1 MLRSKLLGFLLL
13 AGALLGSASAPAL
26 RGEGPDSPQ
35 DAAQIEAPVIAPS
48 PTATHTPEPEPP
60 PSIAVSDVMRSGVVI
75 TVSLSSQQ
83 MHVFRD
89 GVLWRS
95 SPVSTGKRG
104 KRTPTG
110 VFAILQKKRFHRSN
124 LYSNAPMPY
133 MQRLTWSGIA
143 IHAGRLPGYPASHG
157 CIRIP
162 AAFAS
167 ELFKITK
174 MASTAVIVVDE
185 PLKDGEAA
193 LALAQR
199 SDAVVPITPALLQR
213 QRPALA
219 AATTPASP
227 TTPAPRLPAAR
238 TIAAPRAAGQQTIQ
252 LAAALSAREA
262 AAQWERLA
270 GQRPE
275 LRAMQMAVIPAVVNG
290 KQYYRLRASA
300 PDAHATC
307 KALKR
312 AGVACFPVS

>member
-1 MLRSKLLGFLLL
+1 MRRLRLHGLWLLPAALVALVGLS
-13 AGALLGSASAPAL
+13 AVRAPGGAAPVSAPA
-26 RGEGPDSPQ
+26 Q
-35 DAAQIEAPVIAPS
+35 AAEQAAVAAPVDQP
-48 PTATHTPEPEPP
+48 PPPP
-60 PSIAVSDVMRSGVVI
+60 PSKTVGQVLESGVVI
-75 TVSLSSQQ
+75 TVSLSSQR
-83 MHVFRD
+83 MHVFLD

-133 MQRLTWSGIA
+133 MQRLTWGGIA

-157 CIRIP
+157 CIRLP
-162 AAFAS
+162 TEFAS
-167 ELFKITK
+167 ELFKITG
-174 MASTAVIVVDE
+174 ATTTAVIVVGE
-185 PLKDGEAA
+185 PLADGEAA

-199 SDAVVPITPALLQR
+199 SDAVVPIAPALLQR
-213 QRPALA
+213 KRPALA
-219 AATTPASP
+219 AATPAE
-227 TTPAPRLPAAR
+227 PAARLPAAR
-238 TIAAPRAAGQQTIQ
+238 TIPASPAAGQQTIQ
-252 LAAALSAREA
+252 LAAALSPAEA
-262 AAQWERLA
+262 AAQWKALA

-275 LRAMQMAVIPAVVNG
+275 LKGMRMAVIPAVVNG

-312 AGVACFPVS
+312 ADVACFPAS

>member
-1 MLRSKLLGFLLL
+1 MPRSRLLGILLL
-13 AGALLGSASAPAL
+13 AGALLAAASAPGL

-35 DAAQIEAPVIAPS
+35 DSAENAAAATASDPTPAAAPA
-48 PTATHTPEPEPP
+48 PEPP
-60 PSIAVSDVMRSGVVI
+60 PTKTVSDLARSGVVI
-75 TVSLSSQQ
+75 TVSLSSQR

-95 SPVSTGKRG
+95 TPVSTGKRG

-110 VFAILQKKRFHRSN
+110 TFAILQKKRFHRSN

-157 CIRIP
+157 CIRVP

-167 ELFKITK
+167 ELFKMTGLTT
-174 MASTAVIVVDE
+174 TAVIVVDE
-185 PLKDGEAA
+185 ALADGKAA
-193 LALAQR
+193 LALAQA
-199 SDAVVPITPALLQR
+199 SDAVVPISPALLQR
-213 QRPALA
+213 DRPALA
-219 AATTPASP
+219 AAAPPPQPA
-227 TTPAPRLPAAR
+227 RVPAAR
-238 TIAAPRAAGQQTIQ
+238 TIAPPGIASGQQTIQ
-252 LAAALSAREA
+252 LAAALSHGEA
-262 AAQWERLA
+262 TTQWRALT

-290 KQYYRLRASA
+290 KQYYCLRASA

-307 KALKR
+307 KALKQ
-312 AGVACFPVS
+312 AGISCFAVS

>member
-1 MLRSKLLGFLLL
+1 MQRSKLLGLLLL

-35 DAAQIEAPVIAPS
+35 DGPQAGAASSAPS
-48 PTATHTPEPEPP
+48 PAIAPAPKPEPP
-60 PSIAVSDVMRSGVVI
+60 PSKTVGDVMRSGVVI

-124 LYSNAPMPY
+124 LYSNAPMPW
-133 MQRLTWSGIA
+133 MQRLTWGGIA

-157 CIRIP
+157 CIRVP

-167 ELFKITK
+167 ELFKITGQ
-174 MASTAVIVVDE
+174 ASTAVIVVDE
-185 PLKDGEAA
+185 PLADSDAA

-199 SDAVVPITPALLQR
+199 SDAVVPIAPALLQR
-213 QRPALA
+213 ARPALA
-219 AATTPASP
+219 AASP
-227 TTPAPRLPAAR
+227 TPPAARLPAAR
-238 TIAAPRAAGQQTIQ
+238 TIPSPPAAGQQTIQ
-252 LAAALSAREA
+252 LAAALSPTEA
-262 AAQWERLA
+262 ATQWEALA

-275 LRAMQMAVIPAVVNG
+275 LRGMQMAVIPAVVNG

-307 KALKR
+307 ASLKR
-312 AGVACFPVS
+312 TGIACFPVK

>member
-1 MLRSKLLGFLLL
+1 MPRSRLLGILLL
-13 AGALLGSASAPAL
+13 AGALLAAASAPGL

-35 DAAQIEAPVIAPS
+35 DSAEGAAAAISRAPTPAAAPAPELP
-48 PTATHTPEPEPP
+48 PTTT
-60 PSIAVSDVMRSGVVI
+60 VSDVMRSGVLI

-110 VFAILQKKRFHRSN
+110 TFAILQKKRFHRSN

-157 CIRIP
+157 CIRVP

-167 ELFKITK
+167 ELFKITG
-174 MASTAVIVVDE
+174 ATTTAVIVVDE
-185 PLKDGEAA
+185 ALADGKAA
-193 LALAQR
+193 LALARR
-199 SDAVVPITPALLQR
+199 SDAVVPIAPALLQR
-213 QRPALA
+213 ERPALA
-219 AATTPASP
+219 AAT
-227 TTPAPRLPAAR
+227 PAPQPVRLPAAR
-238 TIAAPRAAGQQTIQ
+238 TIPAPVSGQQTIQ
-252 LAAALSAREA
+252 LAAALSPGEA
-262 AAQWERLA
+262 TAQWKALT

-275 LRAMQMAVIPAVVNG
+275 LGAMQMAVIPAVVNG

-307 KALKR
+307 KALKQ
-312 AGVACFPVS
+312 AGVSCFPVS